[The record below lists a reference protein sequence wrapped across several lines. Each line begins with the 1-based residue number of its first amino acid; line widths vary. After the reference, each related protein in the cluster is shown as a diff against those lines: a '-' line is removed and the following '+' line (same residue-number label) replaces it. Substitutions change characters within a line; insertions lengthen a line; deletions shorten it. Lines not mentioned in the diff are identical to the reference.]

1 MTAIKLFRVAA
12 TLLAMCAASAIADVT
27 VNPMFSDHMVLQRE
41 RPLPVWGQASP
52 DEAVTVTFAGETTS
66 TKTGADGKWMV
77 LLSPKEVSRQPQ
89 ELTIKGNNVV
99 TLKDVL
105 VGDVWL
111 GMGQSNMDWSLS
123 STDRREAIEKMP
135 HGMFDS
141 IRLFKVSEVQLD
153 APANE
158 VKATWTE
165 AGTREIM
172 SFSATLFYFGEALS
186 QRHPDVPLG
195 LIRSSVGAT
204 NLYCWIPNELRD
216 QDPSAEYLRTWWT
229 NAIKSWSAEKQAQRD
244 RELETY
250 EAQLKAWQ
258 QRKENPPSDFKKP
271 GELLG
276 PKWSRRPSGLYNGM
290 IAPLQPFALRGLIW
304 YQGEWDSKHDWVTVY
319 HDMFVAFARSLR
331 ERWAA
336 ASGVPRLGQ
345 FPIFLVQPPAR
356 EPNDGK
362 YWPYMREVQERL
374 ATSVPDSGFVVTC
387 DTNDPNELHPRE
399 KSPIGRRLCLLAL
412 AKAYNEQLAWRGPQL
427 KSSKPEGDQ
436 LVLEFD
442 TASDSLKSSDGQ
454 PLRHFEV
461 AGDDGFY
468 HAASAEIR
476 GQTVLVTS
484 PQVKHPTTVRY
495 AFMPAPVKPNFY
507 NSAGLPAAPFRTD
520 SLPNPPM

>member
-41 RPLPVWGQASP
+41 RPSPVWGQASP
-52 DEAVTVTFAGETTS
+52 DEAVTVTFAGETAS

-135 HGMFDS
+135 PGTFDS

-165 AGTREIM
+165 AGTRGIM

-204 NLYCWIPNELRD
+204 NLYCWIPNELRG
-216 QDPSAEYLRTWWT
+216 QDPSAEYLRTWWG
-229 NAIKSWSAEKQAQRD
+229 NAIKSWSPEKQAQRD

-250 EAQLKAWQ
+250 
-258 QRKENPPSDFKKP
+258 
-271 GELLG
+271 
-276 PKWSRRPSGLYNGM
+276 
-290 IAPLQPFALRGLIW
+290 
-304 YQGEWDSKHDWVTVY
+304 
-319 HDMFVAFARSLR
+319 
-331 ERWAA
+331 
-336 ASGVPRLGQ
+336 
-345 FPIFLVQPPAR
+345 
-356 EPNDGK
+356 
-362 YWPYMREVQERL
+362 
-374 ATSVPDSGFVVTC
+374 
-387 DTNDPNELHPRE
+387 
-399 KSPIGRRLCLLAL
+399 
-412 AKAYNEQLAWRGPQL
+412 
-427 KSSKPEGDQ
+427 
-436 LVLEFD
+436 
-442 TASDSLKSSDGQ
+442 
-454 PLRHFEV
+454 
-461 AGDDGFY
+461 
-468 HAASAEIR
+468 
-476 GQTVLVTS
+476 
-484 PQVKHPTTVRY
+484 
-495 AFMPAPVKPNFY
+495 
-507 NSAGLPAAPFRTD
+507 
-520 SLPNPPM
+520 